1 MNKDDILQY
10 YQSFPVFNPK
20 DVLSGKS
27 KMALDGMK
35 EVLSTLGQ
43 PQNHCRIIHVA
54 GTNGKGSTVAFL
66 HQILEANGYKMGV
79 FTSPEIDHFTE
90 QIQINHQDIS
100 LKDLAIYTEKVDEA
114 IKESHCSLT
123 YFETLVC
130 VAYLY
135 FYAKN
140 CDFVLMEVGLGGQ
153 DDATNV
159 MKESFVSVIT
169 SISYDH
175 TELLGHTLS
184 EIAQKKAGIIKE
196 KGSVVSSIQKDEVEA
211 VLKSACEKK
220 EASFQRVENVKGVNR
235 SISSQSFVY
244 KNESYTISLLGSYQI
259 QNAALALEVCD
270 LLKEKGIQLDQ
281 EKIKEALVQTKWPYR
296 FEIVSKKPLIL
307 FDGSHN
313 MEGIQSLRKS
323 LENYFPNQKFTFVVG
338 MLADKDYEKML
349 AEMIPLAKEF
359 LCIAIDNPRAL
370 SAQDLKE
377 TIVKMNG
384 KAEACLLE
392 QAIKKSLENEFVCI
406 FGSFYYLGQARQILE
421 KKLN

>member
-1 MNKDDILQY
+1 MNKDNILQY

-35 EVLSTLGQ
+35 EVLQALGQ

-54 GTNGKGSTVAFL
+54 GTNGKGSTLAFL
-66 HQILEANGYKMGV
+66 HQILEANGYKTGV

-100 LKDLAIYTEKVDEA
+100 FEDLAIYTEKVD
-114 IKESHCSLT
+114 IVKKECHCQLS

-135 FYAKN
+135 FYSQN

-159 MKESFVSVIT
+159 MEESLVSVLT

-196 KGSVVSSIQKDEVEA
+196 KGSVVSSIQRAEVET
-211 VLKSACEKK
+211 VLKETCKK
-220 EASFQRVENVKGVNR
+220 KQAPFQRIEDVKRINQ
-235 SISSQSFVY
+235 SISGQSFVY
-244 KNESYTISLLGSYQI
+244 KNESYTISMLGNYQI
-259 QNAALALEVCD
+259 QNAALALEVCEC
-270 LLKEKGIQLDQ
+270 LKEKGIQLDQ

-313 MEGIQSLRKS
+313 MEGIQTLRKS
-323 LENYFPNQKFTFVVG
+323 LESYFPNQKFTFVVG

-349 AEMIPLAKEF
+349 AEMLPLAKEF
-359 LCIAIDNPRAL
+359 LCISIDNPRAL
-370 SAQDLKE
+370 RAESLME
-377 TIVKMNG
+377 TIEKMNG
-384 KAEACLLE
+384 KAKACSLE
-392 QAIKKSLENEFVCI
+392 QAIKESLENEFVCI
-406 FGSFYYLGQARQILE
+406 FGSLYYLGQARKQLE
-421 KKLN
+421 MKLN